1 MYNTV
6 AYHLYCA
13 LVSNVNGV
21 EILRIEATTLI
32 ENPSDSKFGM
42 VVSQNVMIPMRDG
55 VRLATDVYRPA
66 DADGNPVIGEF
77 PVILGRTSYDKS
89 NPVIW
94 IDPVAKAFV
103 PRGYVVL
110 LQDLRGRGDSEG
122 TGDYFHTAN
131 QKEGKDGYD
140 TIEWAA
146 AQNWCSGKVGMV
158 GASHGGIVQNM
169 ASLERPPHLAALW
182 VDVAPTNAFRWEV
195 RQGGAMALHMYG
207 ALYLHGF
214 DSQEIANDPAAIERI
229 EHGAERLR
237 EQVWKQPFKEGETPI
252 AAVPNLEKVM
262 MHYYR
267 DGLYTDFWKQESLN
281 HAQHYDRMADI
292 PAVYSSGWYDPFA
305 TETSEQFAHMTAKNT
320 APQRLILGPWNH
332 VSMRGKG
339 ASFVG
344 DVEFGEGADWGD
356 KVLNQE
362 RFRWFDRWLKGIDT
376 GVEDDDPVRIFVMGG
391 GSGRTDEAGRIH
403 HGGGWRVEQE
413 WPLKRAAQTAYFL
426 STGGG
431 LSTAAPTD
439 SASPTT
445 WVHDP
450 ENPVPSISGNVTGFY
465 EWIVLPDDLDGAY
478 VPQRARMRSLIP
490 DGPLHQKEHDST
502 VVAFGR
508 DPETPALLADR
519 ADVNVFQ
526 TEPLDEDV
534 EVTGSISVNL
544 WISSDAVDT
553 DFTAK
558 LLDIYPPSEKY
569 PEGFHLPLEDS
580 ILRARFRE
588 GFDEEVFMKP
598 GEIYELQIE
607 LPPVS
612 NLFKKG
618 HRIRLDISSSNFPRF
633 DVNTNTGEPIGRHAR
648 SQVANNSV
656 YTDAEHTSN
665 VVLPIVRN
673 PE

>member
-1 MYNTV
+1 MTDSPSFGI
-6 AYHLYCA
+6 
-13 LVSNVNGV
+13 VS
-21 EILRIEATTLI
+21 
-32 ENPSDSKFGM
+32 SH
-42 VVSQNVMIPMRDG
+42 NVMVPMRDG

-66 DADGNPVIGEF
+66 DENGNAVEGRF
-77 PVILGRTSYDKS
+77 PVIVGRTSYDKS

-94 IDPVAKAFV
+94 IEAVANAFV
-103 PRGYVVL
+103 PRGYVVV

-131 QKEGKDGYD
+131 QKEGLDGYD

-146 AQNWCSGKVGMV
+146 GQPWSYGKVGMV

-169 ASLERPPHLAALW
+169 ASLYRPPHLAALW

-207 ALYLHGF
+207 ALYLHGY
-214 DSQEIANDPAAIERI
+214 DSQEIAGNSEAIERI
-229 EHGAERLR
+229 EHGAERLS
-237 EQVWKQPFKEGETPI
+237 EEIWKQPFTEGRTPI
-252 AAVPNLEKVM
+252 SVVPNLEKVL

-267 DGLYTDFWKQESLN
+267 DGSYTDWWKQESLD

-305 TETSEQFAHMTAKNT
+305 AETSEQFAHMAKKNT
-320 APQRLILGPWNH
+320 SPQRLILGPWNH

-344 DVEFGEGADWGD
+344 DVDFGPTANWGD
-356 KVLNQE
+356 EVLNAE
-362 RFRWFDRWLKGIDT
+362 RFRWFDRWLKGVET
-376 GVEDDDPVRIFVMGG
+376 GVENDDPVRIFVMGG
-391 GSGRTDEAGRIH
+391 GEGDFDAAGRIR

-413 WPLKRAAQTAYFL
+413 WPLDRAVETAYYL
-426 STGGG
+426 SADGG
-431 LSTAAPTD
+431 LGVSSPIAD
-439 SASPTT
+439 SGETS

-490 DGPLHQKEHDST
+490 DGPIHQKEREST
-502 VVAFGR
+502 VVPADRESG
-508 DPETPALLADR
+508 TPALLADR

-526 TEPLDEDV
+526 TEPLEADV
-534 EVTGSISVNL
+534 EVTGSMMVNL
-544 WISSDAVDT
+544 WISSDAIDT

-558 LLDIYPPSEKY
+558 LIDVYPPSEEY

-580 ILRARFRE
+580 IRRARFRD
-588 GFDEEVFMKP
+588 GFASEELMTPEEV
-598 GEIYELQIE
+598 YELQIE

-612 NLFKKG
+612 NRFVKG
-618 HRIRLDISSSNFPRF
+618 HRIRVDISSSNFPRF
-633 DVNTNTGEPIGRHAR
+633 DVNPNTGEPIGRHTRTQKAT
-648 SQVANNSV
+648 NTV
-656 YTDAEHTSN
+656 YTDRDHSSHI
-665 VVLPIVRN
+665 VLPIVN
-673 PE
+673 IVD

>member
-1 MYNTV
+1 MAGT
-6 AYHLYCA
+6 
-13 LVSNVNGV
+13 
-21 EILRIEATTLI
+21 EISECGI
-32 ENPSDSKFGM
+32 

-55 VRLATDVYRPA
+55 IRLATDIYRPA
-66 DADGNPVIGEF
+66 DANGSAASGEF

-89 NPVIW
+89 NSVIW
-94 IDPVAKAFV
+94 IEAVAKAFV

-131 QKEGKDGYD
+131 QKEGLDGYD

-146 AQNWCSGKVGMV
+146 TQDWCNGKVGMV

-169 ASLERPPHLAALW
+169 ASLYRPPHLAALW

-207 ALYLHGF
+207 ALYLHGY
-214 DSQEIANDPAAIERI
+214 DSQEIAGDPEAIKRIER
-229 EHGAERLR
+229 GAERLS
-237 EQVWKQPFKEGETPI
+237 EEVWKQPFIEGETPI
-252 AAVPNLEKVM
+252 AAVPNLEKVL

-267 DGLYTDFWKQESLN
+267 DGSYTDFWNQESLN

-305 TETSEQFAHMTAKNT
+305 AETSEQFAHMAAKNT
-320 APQRLILGPWNH
+320 TPQRLILGPWNH

-344 DVEFGEGADWGD
+344 DVEFGAAAEWGD
-356 KVLNQE
+356 IVLNRE
-362 RFRWFDRWLKGIDT
+362 RFRWFDRWLKDVDT
-376 GVEDDDPVRIFVMGG
+376 GVEYDDPVRIFVMGG
-391 GSGRTDEAGRIH
+391 GSGSFDRAGRIQ
-403 HGGGWRVEQE
+403 HGGQWRTEQE
-413 WPLKRAAQTAYFL
+413 WPLERAGETPYYL
-426 STGGG
+426 TPEGG
-431 LSTAAPTD
+431 LSVGVPGGPHRPT
-439 SASPTT
+439 S
-445 WVHDP
+445 WIHDP
-450 ENPVPSISGNVTGFY
+450 ENPVPSVSGNVTGFY

-490 DGPLHQKEHDST
+490 DGPVHQKEREST
-502 VVAFGR
+502 VVASGR
-508 DPETPALLADR
+508 DPSTPALLAER

-526 TEPLDEDV
+526 TEPLESDV
-534 EVTGSISVNL
+534 EVTGSIMVNL

-558 LLDIYPPSEKY
+558 LLDTYPTSSEY

-580 ILRARFRE
+580 IRRARFRD
-588 GFDEEVFMKP
+588 GFDDETLMEP

-633 DVNTNTGEPIGRHAR
+633 DVNPNTGEPIGRHTRNQKAT
-648 SQVANNSV
+648 NSV
-656 YTDAEHTSN
+656 YTEVARPSH
-665 VVLPIVRN
+665 VVLPVVETKN
-673 PE
+673 

>member
-1 MYNTV
+1 MTDSPNFGI
-6 AYHLYCA
+6 
-13 LVSNVNGV
+13 VS
-21 EILRIEATTLI
+21 
-32 ENPSDSKFGM
+32 SH
-42 VVSQNVMIPMRDG
+42 NVMVPMRDG

-66 DADGNPVIGEF
+66 DENGNAVEGRF
-77 PVILGRTSYDKS
+77 PVIVGRTSYDKS

-94 IDPVAKAFV
+94 IEAVANAFV
-103 PRGYVVL
+103 PRGYVVV

-131 QKEGKDGYD
+131 QKEGLDGYD

-146 AQNWCSGKVGMV
+146 GQPWSYGKVGMV

-169 ASLERPPHLAALW
+169 ASLYRPPHLAALW

-207 ALYLHGF
+207 ALYLHGY
-214 DSQEIANDPAAIERI
+214 DSQEIAGNSEAIERI
-229 EHGAERLR
+229 EHGAERLS
-237 EQVWKQPFKEGETPI
+237 EEIWKQPFTEGRTPI
-252 AAVPNLEKVM
+252 SVVPNLEKVL

-267 DGLYTDFWKQESLN
+267 DGSYTDWWKQESLD

-305 TETSEQFAHMTAKNT
+305 AETSEQFAHMAKKNT
-320 APQRLILGPWNH
+320 SPQRLILGPWNH

-344 DVEFGEGADWGD
+344 EVDFGPTANWGD
-356 KVLNQE
+356 EVLNAE
-362 RFRWFDRWLKGIDT
+362 RFRWFDRWLKGVET
-376 GVEDDDPVRIFVMGG
+376 GVENDDPVRIFVMGG
-391 GSGRTDEAGRIH
+391 GEGDFDAGGRIR

-413 WPLKRAAQTAYFL
+413 WPLDRAVETAYYL
-426 STGGG
+426 SADGG
-431 LSTAAPTD
+431 LGVSSPIAD
-439 SASPTT
+439 SGETS

-490 DGPLHQKEHDST
+490 DGPIHQKEREST
-502 VVAFGR
+502 VVPADREPGI
-508 DPETPALLADR
+508 PALLADR

-526 TEPLDEDV
+526 TEPLEDAV
-534 EVTGSISVNL
+534 EVTGPMMVNL
-544 WISSDAVDT
+544 WISSDAIDT

-558 LLDIYPPSEKY
+558 LIDVYPPSEEY

-580 ILRARFRE
+580 IRRARFRD
-588 GFDEEVFMKP
+588 GFAGEELMTPEEV
-598 GEIYELQIE
+598 YELQIE

-612 NLFKKG
+612 NRFVKG

-633 DVNTNTGEPIGRHAR
+633 DVNPNTGEPIGRHTRTQKAT
-648 SQVANNSV
+648 NTV
-656 YTDAEHTSN
+656 YMCRDHSSHIM
-665 VVLPIVRN
+665 LPIVN
-673 PE
+673 IAD

>member
-1 MYNTV
+1 
-6 AYHLYCA
+6 
-13 LVSNVNGV
+13 
-21 EILRIEATTLI
+21 
-32 ENPSDSKFGM
+32 M
-42 VVSQNVMIPMRDG
+42 VVSQNVMLPMRDG
-55 VRLATDVYRPA
+55 VRLATDIYRPA
-66 DADGNPVIGEF
+66 DEYGNAVQGRF
-77 PVILGRTSYDKS
+77 PAIIGRTSYDKS

-94 IDPVAKAFV
+94 IDAVAKAFV
-103 PRGYVVL
+103 PRGYVVII
-110 LQDLRGRGDSEG
+110 QDLRGRGFSEG

-131 QKEGKDGYD
+131 QKEGLDGHD

-146 AQNWCSGKVGMV
+146 EQEWCNGKVGMV

-169 ASLERPPHLAALW
+169 ASLYRPPHLAALW

-207 ALYLHGF
+207 ALYLHGY
-214 DSQEIANDPAAIERI
+214 DSQEIADDPAAIELI
-229 EHGAERLR
+229 ERGAERLS
-237 EQVWKQPFKEGETPI
+237 EEVWKQPFKEGETPI
-252 AAVPNLEKVM
+252 SVVPNLEKVL
-262 MHYYR
+262 MHYHR
-267 DGLYTDFWKQESLN
+267 DGSYTDFWKQESLD

-305 TETSEQFAHMTAKNT
+305 AETSEQFAHMTAKNST
-320 APQRLILGPWNH
+320 PQRLILGPWNH

-344 DVEFGEGADWGD
+344 DVEFGESAHWGD

-362 RFRWFDRWLKGIDT
+362 RFRWFDRWLKDIDT

-391 GSGRTDEAGRIH
+391 GSGTFDGAGRIE

-413 WPLKRAAQTAYFL
+413 WPLARVVETPYFL
-426 STGGG
+426 AHGGG
-431 LSTAAPTD
+431 LSTIAPTD
-439 SASPTT
+439 SSLSTS

-490 DGPLHQKEHDST
+490 DGPLHQREREST
-502 VVAFGR
+502 VVSQNR
-508 DPETPALLADR
+508 PDETPELLADR
-519 ADVNVFQ
+519 DDVNVFQ
-526 TEPLDEDV
+526 TEPLEEDV
-534 EVTGSISVNL
+534 EVTGSVMVNL

-558 LLDIYPPSEKY
+558 LIDVYPASDEY

-580 ILRARFRE
+580 IQRARFRN
-588 GFDEEVFMKP
+588 GYDREEMMVP
-598 GEIYELQIE
+598 GEIYEVPIE

-612 NLFKKG
+612 NRFVAG
-618 HRIRLDISSSNFPRF
+618 HRIRIDISSSNFPRF
-633 DVNTNTGEPIGRHAR
+633 DVNPNTGEPIGRHSR
-648 SQVANNSV
+648 SQRAVNSV
-656 YTDAEHTSN
+656 HTNTNYSSHI
-665 VVLPIVRN
+665 VLPVV
-673 PE
+673 PSK